1 MTQAR
6 LDRAVARAT
15 GEDLSTIKRMGFS
28 VVDPAQAD
36 FDNEPAVPQI
46 VDWDEVDRQRVALY
60 PVDYSRAAA

>member
-15 GEDLSTIKRMGFS
+15 GEDLSTIKHMGFS
-28 VVDPAQAD
+28 AVDPAQAD

-46 VDWDEVDRQRVALY
+46 VDWDELDRQRTVLF
-60 PVDYSRAAA
+60 PVNYSRAA